1 MRTPREGTPLRGYTD
16 RERGGP
22 SDACARGGPRSAAAS
37 RHRRGEGALG
47 GGKGGGGGAAA
58 RGGEGRGRGP
68 CTNEKME
75 KRRNPRCN
83 NGGGSPEKTKFAGAK
98 HHRLRT
104 NRRSDR

>member
-47 GGKGGGGGAAA
+47 GGK
-58 RGGEGRGRGP
+58 
-68 CTNEKME
+68 
-75 KRRNPRCN
+75 
-83 NGGGSPEKTKFAGAK
+83 
-98 HHRLRT
+98 
-104 NRRSDR
+104 